1 MDPPNDPP
9 PNDPPNDKRAARQSP
24 APDRS
29 GAHSAQTVA
38 VHLARLFWDAAVY
51 LGETALDLIYA
62 ARLGLLMRSRGKFPD
77 RAGDFD
83 AQMARLKQQRS
94 TRWASWEIRSGGRR
108 MEIRFAAT
116 VIVVVSIF
124 GLRAYL
130 IRGGSSRE
138 QVAYQARTAHAP
150 SSPSPPGAA
159 SIAAPSAAPTVDQ
172 TLADPRQFLELC
184 KEAAPGQWIVS
195 GDEWA
200 RIARARLADAEV
212 QMKSAEAAATAADN
226 KRNKSFG
233 KLYSDSGRRVS
244 VYRQPLASQKQAFL
258 EADRVTKADQA
269 VADAD
274 RAAYDAANQQQQAT
288 EEAYRAAQDEVDR
301 AKHPV
306 AKPVLERG
314 DLNQWD
320 DFKVMSPVVIKD
332 GSRYRMW
339 YVGCHF
345 IGDEY
350 TCGVGHA
357 QSRDGLSWEKSP
369 GPVLS
374 IADPAVSQYLHSIA
388 VAQVGHEYMMWYA
401 IDANSLQGNEC
412 ATLNLATSEDG
423 IAWKPQGQTLT
434 SNCKNTAHLWQSV
447 FYDGTTVHLW
457 YSDYDSSANGSMM
470 HLISSDGKNWHK
482 AGSTD
487 IGTLGVDPRR
497 IWVLPE
503 HAGGYR
509 ALFAQRP
516 NNQQETQ
523 FGILQSSDLSTWRVS
538 NEMPGLSKV
547 WSGYEGRPQSPTALV
562 EPSGLWIWFAL
573 DPNDGADAT
582 ALVFQKKAKP

>member
-1 MDPPNDPP
+1 MDSPNDPP
-9 PNDPPNDKRAARQSP
+9 SKDVNDRQDALRHPSPGQHEARP
-24 APDRS
+24 AQ
-29 GAHSAQTVA
+29 AIAI
-38 VHLARLFWDAAVY
+38 HLARLFRDAAIY
-51 LGETALDLIYA
+51 LGSTALDLIYA

-83 AQMARLKQQRS
+83 AQMARLREQRS
-94 TRWASWEIRSGGRR
+94 GRWSWWGALSEGRR
-108 MEIRFAAT
+108 LEIRFAAT
-116 VIVVVSIF
+116 AIVVVAIL
-124 GLRAYL
+124 GLRAYATHG
-130 IRGGSSRE
+130 RSSAE
-138 QVAYQARTAHAP
+138 QIAYQARTAHAP
-150 SSPSPPGAA
+150 SSPSPPGVA

-274 RAAYDAANQQQQAT
+274 QAAYDAANQQQQAT

-320 DFKVMSPVVIKD
+320 DFRVTSPVVIKD

-339 YVGCHF
+339 YLGCHF

-357 QSRDGLSWEKSP
+357 QSRDGLSWEKST

-374 IADPAVSQYLHSIA
+374 IADPTVSQYLHSIA
-388 VAQVGHEYMMWYA
+388 VAQVGPEYMMWYA
-401 IDANSLQGNEC
+401 IDANPLQGNEC
-412 ATLNLATSEDG
+412 ATLNLATSRDG
-423 IAWKPQGQTLT
+423 LSWKPEGSVL
-434 SNCKNTAHLWQSV
+434 SANCKNTAHLWQSV
-447 FYDGTTVHLW
+447 FYDGKTIHLW
-457 YSDYDSSANGSMM
+457 YSDYDASANGLMM
-470 HLISSDGKNWHK
+470 HLISSDGKNWQK

-487 IGTLGVDPRR
+487 IGTLGMDPRR

-503 HAGGYR
+503 HTGGYR
-509 ALFAQRP
+509 ALFAQR
-516 NNQQETQ
+516 QSGHYDTQ
-523 FGILQSSDLSTWRVS
+523 FGILQSSDLSTWHVS
-538 NEMPGLSKV
+538 NEEAGLSKV
-547 WSGYEGRPQSPTALV
+547 WSGYQGRPQSPAALA

-573 DPNDGADAT
+573 HPDDGADAI
-582 ALVFQKKAKP
+582 ALAFQKEAKP